1 MLSIIGFSQETLHF
15 HNDGKGGGAD
25 EEEAQIC
32 DLNLEVGEAKQSSDT
47 SMKNLLKNWELMS
60 AVIIY
65 CIFSL
70 HDVAYI
76 EVIFSYMIMRVTS
89 AVAVQYARMPII
101 SLWPLTLML
110 SCMWPILICSLLLLS
125 SVIFTLGC
133 EQKKISG
140 LELDNSGCGYCA
152 SHLRYIVFFPKLL
165 CK

>member
-1 MLSIIGFSQETLHF
+1 V
-15 HNDGKGGGAD
+15 
-25 EEEAQIC
+25 EAQ
-32 DLNLEVGEAKQSSDT
+32 VGLSNIEPGKSKVSSDT
-47 SMKNLLKNWELMS
+47 SLKNLLKNWQFMS
-60 AVIIY
+60 SVIIY

-70 HDVAYI
+70 HDVAHL

-101 SLWPLTLML
+101 SLWPLTFML

-125 SVIFTLGC
+125 SFIFTLGC

-152 SHLRYIVFFPKLL
+152 SHLRYIVFFPNFYANDY
-165 CK
+165 CV

>member
-1 MLSIIGFSQETLHF
+1 M
-15 HNDGKGGGAD
+15 
-25 EEEAQIC
+25 EAQ
-32 DLNLEVGEAKQSSDT
+32 VGLSNIEPGKSKVSSDT
-47 SMKNLLKNWELMS
+47 SLKNLLKNWQFMS
-60 AVIIY
+60 SVIIY

-70 HDVAYI
+70 HDVAHL
-76 EVIFSYMIMRVTS
+76 EVIFSYIIMRVTS

-152 SHLRYIVFFPKLL
+152 SHLRYIVFFPNFYANDY
-165 CK
+165 CV

>member
-1 MLSIIGFSQETLHF
+1 M
-15 HNDGKGGGAD
+15 
-25 EEEAQIC
+25 
-32 DLNLEVGEAKQSSDT
+32 SS
-47 SMKNLLKNWELMS
+47 
-60 AVIIY
+60 VIIY

-70 HDVAYI
+70 HDVAYL

-152 SHLRYIVFFPKLL
+152 SHLRYIVFSQTFMQMIIAYNKRISLRKKRNNDL
-165 CK
+165 QNELK